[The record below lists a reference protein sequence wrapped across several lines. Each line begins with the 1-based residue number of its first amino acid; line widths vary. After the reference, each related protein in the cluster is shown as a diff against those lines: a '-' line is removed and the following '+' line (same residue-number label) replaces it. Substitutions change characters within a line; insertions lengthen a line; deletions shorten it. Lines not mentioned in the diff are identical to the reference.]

1 MKEAASQLLPGPLDS
16 LPVYPLIV
24 EGRCLIIVGS
34 HELKCSEI
42 LKKLSTLVGK
52 KLARMEEDSPELAP
66 NLVWELVGGLGAAGT
81 LLVLIAACLLFR
93 WRRRVKAKPA
103 SDHILVT
110 ISEPSTSIATSV
122 QV

>member
-1 MKEAASQLLPGPLDS
+1 M
-16 LPVYPLIV
+16 
-24 EGRCLIIVGS
+24 GS

-52 KLARMEEDSPELAP
+52 KLARMEEVSPELAP

-93 WRRRVKAKPA
+93 WRRRVKVKPA
-103 SDHILVT
+103 SDQILVT